1 METLEFTS
9 SVETAA
15 DSDEKLSMPP
25 AKKLAVCKT
34 SDTEETYPSVSPR
47 LKKSFNCQNILQP
60 TTVPYIE
67 LFSSNRSLPIFSSS
81 DQSLATVVAALGT
94 RFAAFEKKSLELLV
108 SIQYDLKKL
117 NTRLINLEKGLVFP
131 FVSNQSIAG
140 PSPSV
145 KWNYLPVKEEKDF
158 LDLDEKLR
166 NTYDEL
172 PCIGWRRRLQATYHG
187 YLKTT
192 NG

>member
-1 METLEFTS
+1 MGYLFEYLI
-9 SVETAA
+9 
-15 DSDEKLSMPP
+15 
-25 AKKLAVCKT
+25 
-34 SDTEETYPSVSPR
+34 
-47 LKKSFNCQNILQP
+47 KS
-60 TTVPYIE
+60 
-67 LFSSNRSLPIFSSS
+67 
-81 DQSLATVVAALGT
+81 
-94 RFAAFEKKSLELLV
+94 FEKKSLELLV
-108 SIQYDLKKL
+108 SIQYNLKKL

-131 FVSNQSIAG
+131 SVSNQSIAG